1 MAIAAMVLCIIAAI
15 LFLFKETL
23 FGTPMTLSL
32 VDADTGERYASYPVD
47 EKSEFSVR
55 FLHSVNKSEVC
66 ETYSISEG
74 KIYVESCE
82 YAAFGAGVATQVEQ
96 GQTLSYTQDGHM
108 LITGFHRYIPSL
120 SYIVGTVYDHFLEID
135 GQQINLT
142 ELWGK
147 NSTVRFVLVN

>member
-32 VDADTGERYASYPVD
+32 VDASYPVD

-108 LITGFHRYIPSL
+108 LITGIHRYIPSL

-142 ELWGK
+142 ELCGK